1 MCVGE
6 QEKYVVIFSANMA
19 VFIYNVLLNQSL
31 VDFKWRM
38 NLIRL
43 DLDVEKYIIRYL
55 IRVFF
60 LTTYLGFSQ
69 AGMKDV
75 SLVYYVFKN

>member
-1 MCVGE
+1 M
-6 QEKYVVIFSANMA
+6 
-19 VFIYNVLLNQSL
+19 
-31 VDFKWRM
+31 DFKWKT

-75 SLVYYVFKN
+75 SIVYYVFKN

>member
-1 MCVGE
+1 M
-6 QEKYVVIFSANMA
+6 
-19 VFIYNVLLNQSL
+19 
-31 VDFKWRM
+31 DFKWNA

-43 DLDVEKYIIRYL
+43 DLDVEKYIIWYL

-60 LTTYLGFSQ
+60 LTTYFDFSQ

-75 SLVYYVFKN
+75 SIDYYVFKN